1 MPIVTI
7 GGLPVY
13 QACVTDEDTGMF
25 RISLVDDPAVQSFF
39 QAFDA
44 QRRIQMYAVTDEEQ
58 RLVLGVVMRADFPIY
73 RRDAAGE
80 YYVIYKAAEIRKMA
94 EKYLL
99 EGRQNAVNLMH
110 EAGTDTDGVQMVQ
123 YFIKGKGINP
133 DGFDEISDGS
143 LFAEFHIVDDAIWDA
158 VKAGTY
164 KGFSLEGVFDMVPE
178 TDKGRVEEIVDELDG
193 KFNNHTNTPTMSKLQ
208 KIRAGLARL
217 LAQFGN
223 VTTDK
228 GILAW
233 DGDEDLKAGD
243 RVYIEDQD
251 GNRTDPEDGDY
262 RTEDGKTIVVENNQ
276 VAEIRDPEA
285 EVAPQ
290 GEGDDDRREDD
301 VNARRASRFE
311 RLRQIFE
318 ESYEEKERKVIDAWI
333 AANAKKEGYL
343 IESAESYAVFEEWN
357 LVYYTSKYVRYA
369 LTWNEAGDVTLGESQ
384 EVKQMFVPL
393 DFVSPFERGAAGEDD
408 AAREAEELR
417 RQNAELQAQVDEMK
431 KRPAAK
437 PAHEEV
443 KAGTQAPR
451 TGNKGLDRLANLMAK
466 K

>member
-1 MPIVTI
+1 MAIVTI

-13 QACVTDEDTGMF
+13 QACITDDATGMF

-44 QRRIQMYAVTDEEQ
+44 QRRIQMYAVSNDEQ
-58 RLVLGVVMRADFPIY
+58 RLVLGVIMRADFPIY

-80 YYVIYKAAEIRKMA
+80 YYIIYKPEEIRKMA

-99 EGRQNAVNLMH
+99 EGRQNDVNLMH
-110 EAGTDTDGVQMVQ
+110 QAGTDTDGVQMVQ

-143 LFAEFHIVDDAIWDA
+143 LFAEFHVVDDAIWAAIKD
-158 VKAGTY
+158 GTY

-178 TDKGRVEEIVDELDG
+178 TDKTRVEEIVDELDG
-193 KFNNHTNTPTMSKLQ
+193 QFSNQSKPTNNMSKLQ

-223 VTTDK
+223 VTTDR

-233 DGDEDLKAGD
+233 DGDDDLKAGD

-285 EVAPQ
+285 EVAPEPEAEPEGETEAAEQ
-290 GEGDDDRREDD
+290 PVTMGRVETDRGDLYWEGEGD
-301 VNARRASRFE
+301 
-311 RLRQIFE
+311 LQ
-318 ESYEEKERKVIDAWI
+318 
-333 AANAKKEGYL
+333 EGT
-343 IESAESYAVFEEWN
+343 
-357 LVYYTSKYVRYA
+357 LVYVRDGDETVPAPDGDYRTNEIVIRVEGGAVVAIAPAEPAAEPEPEADPRDEELAA
-369 LTWNEAGDVTLGESQ
+369 LRAENEALRAQ
-384 EVKQMFVPL
+384 L
-393 DFVSPFERGAAGEDD
+393 
-408 AAREAEELR
+408 EEMSR
-417 RQNAELQAQVDEMK
+417 
-431 KRPAAK
+431 RPAAK

-443 KAGTQAPR
+443 KATAQTVH
-451 TGNKGLDRLANLMAK
+451 TGNKGLDNLARMMAK

>member
-13 QACVTDEDTGMF
+13 QACVTDEATGMF

-44 QRRIQMYAVTDEEQ
+44 KRRIQMYAVSDEEQ

-73 RRDAAGE
+73 RRDEQGE
-80 YYVIYKAAEIRKMA
+80 YYIIYKAEEIRKMA

-123 YFIKGKGINP
+123 YFIKGKGLAP

-143 LFAEFHIVDDAIWDA
+143 LFAEFHVVDDDIWAA
-158 VKAGTY
+158 VKDGTY

-193 KFNNHTNTPTMSKLQ
+193 KFSNQPNTLMSKLQ

-223 VTTDK
+223 VTTDR
-228 GILAW
+228 GVLAW

-251 GNRTDPEDGDY
+251 GNRTDPADGDY
-262 RTEDGKTIVVENNQ
+262 RTEDGKTIVVVNNQ

-290 GEGDDDRREDD
+290 AEDEGGRQDAED
-301 VNARRASRFE
+301 VNARRASRFS
-311 RLRQIFE
+311 RLRQLFE
-318 ESYEEKERKVIDAWI
+318 ESYEERERKIVEAWI
-333 AANAKKEGYL
+333 AAHPDDEGYL
-343 IESAESYAVFEEWN
+343 IESAETYAIFQIWN
-357 LVYYTSKYVRYA
+357 IEDSRYVRYA
-369 LTWNEAGDVTLGESQ
+369 LTWNEDEVTLGEGE

-393 DFVSPFERGAAGEDD
+393 DFVSPFERGGEDRD
-408 AAREAEELR
+408 AEAEELR
-417 RQNAELQAQVDEMK
+417 RQNADLRAQIEELQ

-443 KAGTQAPR
+443 KAAAQTAK
-451 TGNKGLDRLANLMAK
+451 TGNKGLDRLAAIMK

>member
-25 RISLVDDPAVQSFF
+25 RISLVDDPAVQSNF

-44 QRRIQMYAVTDEEQ
+44 QRRIRMYAVSDEAQ

-73 RRDAAGE
+73 RRDENGE
-80 YYVIYKAAEIRKMA
+80 YYVIYKPEEIRKMA

-99 EGRQNAVNLMH
+99 EGRQNDVNLMH
-110 EAGTDTDGVQMVQ
+110 KKGTDTDGVQMVQ
-123 YFIKGKGINP
+123 YFIKGKGLAP
-133 DGFDEISDGS
+133 EGFDEISDGS
-143 LFAEFHIVDDAIWDA
+143 LFAEFHIVNDEIWDA

-164 KGFSLEGVFDMVPE
+164 KGFSLEGVFEMVPE
-178 TDKGRVEEIVDELDG
+178 QDKGRVEEIVDELDG
-193 KFNNHTNTPTMSKLQ
+193 KFSNQPNTLMSKLQ

-228 GILAW
+228 GIIAW

-251 GNRTDPEDGDY
+251 GNRTDPADGDY

-290 GEGDDDRREDD
+290 GEDGDGTREDD
-301 VNARRASRFE
+301 VNARRASRFS

-318 ESYEEKERKVIDAWI
+318 ESYEEKMRKIWAAIAERYED
-333 AANAKKEGYL
+333 GYVV
-343 IESAESYAVFEEWN
+343 ESADDYAVAEIWDEDYN
-357 LVYYTSKYVRYA
+357 SKYIRFA
-369 LTWNEAGDVTLGESQ
+369 LTWDEDGNVTLGEEQ
-384 EVKQMFVPL
+384 EVKLMFVPL
-393 DFVSPFERGAAGEDD
+393 DFVSPFERGGEERD
-408 AAREAEELR
+408 AEAEELR
-417 RQNAELQAQVDEMK
+417 RQNAELRAQVEELS

-443 KAGTQAPR
+443 KAAATTTK
-451 TGNKGLDRLANLMAK
+451 TGNKGLDRIAALMK

>member
-25 RISLVDDPAVQSFF
+25 RISLVDDPAVQSNF

-44 QRRIQMYAVTDEEQ
+44 QRRIRMYAISDEAQ

-73 RRDAAGE
+73 RRDENGE
-80 YYVIYKAAEIRKMA
+80 YYIIYKPEEIRKMA

-110 EAGTDTDGVQMVQ
+110 KAGTDTDGVQMVQ
-123 YFIKGKGINP
+123 YFIKGKGLAP
-133 DGFDEISDGS
+133 EGFDEISDGS
-143 LFAEFHIVDDAIWDA
+143 LFAEFHIVNDEIWDA

-164 KGFSLEGVFDMVPE
+164 KGFSLEGVFEMVPE
-178 TDKGRVEEIVDELDG
+178 QDKARVEEIVDELDG
-193 KFNNHTNTPTMSKLQ
+193 KFSNQPNTLMSKLQ

-228 GILAW
+228 GVLAW

-290 GEGDDDRREDD
+290 GEDGDDTREDD
-301 VNARRASRFE
+301 VNARRASRFS
-311 RLRQIFE
+311 RLRQLFE
-318 ESYEEKERKVIDAWI
+318 ETYEDKIRKIWAAIAERYED
-333 AANAKKEGYL
+333 GYVV
-343 IESAESYAVFEEWN
+343 ESADGYAVAEIWDEN
-357 LVYYTSKYVRYA
+357 YNSKYIRFA
-369 LTWNEAGDVTLGESQ
+369 LTWDEDGNVTLGDEQ
-384 EVKQMFVPL
+384 EVKLMFVPL
-393 DFVSPFERGAAGEDD
+393 DFVSPFESGAAAGDT
-408 AAREAEELR
+408 EAEELR
-417 RQNAELQAQVDEMK
+417 RQNAELRAQLDELR

-443 KAGTQAPR
+443 KASATFTK
-451 TGNKGLDRLANLMAK
+451 TGNKGLDRIAALMK

>member
-25 RISLVDDPAVQSFF
+25 RISLVDDPAVQSNF

-44 QRRIQMYAVTDEEQ
+44 QRRIRMYAVSDEAK

-73 RRDAAGE
+73 RRDDNGE
-80 YYVIYKAAEIRKMA
+80 YYVIYKPEEIRKMA

-99 EGRQNAVNLMH
+99 EGRQNDVNLMH
-110 EAGTDTDGVQMVQ
+110 KEGTDTDGVQMVQ
-123 YFIKGKGINP
+123 YFIKGKGLAP
-133 DGFDEISDGS
+133 DGFEEISDGS
-143 LFAEFHIVDDAIWDA
+143 LFAEFHIVNDEIWDA

-164 KGFSLEGVFDMVPE
+164 KGFSLEGVFEMVPE
-178 TDKGRVEEIVDELDG
+178 QDKGRVEEIVDELDG
-193 KFNNHTNTPTMSKLQ
+193 KFSNQPNKLMSKLQ

-228 GILAW
+228 GIIAW

-251 GNRTDPEDGDY
+251 GNRTDPADGDY

-290 GEGDDDRREDD
+290 GEDGDGTREDD
-301 VNARRASRFE
+301 VNARRASRFS
-311 RLRQIFE
+311 RLRQLFE
-318 ESYEEKERKVIDAWI
+318 ESYEERERKVVDAWI
-333 AANAKKEGYL
+333 AAHPNEEGYL
-343 IESAESYAVFEEWN
+343 IETAETYAVFQIWN
-357 LVYYTSKYVRYA
+357 FEDYSSRYVRYA
-369 LTWNEAGDVTLGESQ
+369 LTWNEGEVTLDEGE

-393 DFVSPFERGAAGEDD
+393 DFVSPFERGGEDRD
-408 AAREAEELR
+408 AEADELR
-417 RQNAELQAQVDEMK
+417 RQNAELRAQVEELS

-443 KAGTQAPR
+443 KAAATTTK
-451 TGNKGLDRLANLMAK
+451 TGNKGLDRIAALMK

>member
-1 MPIVTI
+1 MAIVTI

-13 QACVTDEDTGMF
+13 QACVTDDATGMF

-44 QRRIQMYAVTDEEQ
+44 QRRVQMYAVSNDEQ
-58 RLVLGVVMRADFPIY
+58 RLVLGVIMRADFPIY

-80 YYVIYKAAEIRKMA
+80 YYIIYKPEEIRKMA

-99 EGRQNAVNLMH
+99 EGRQNDVNLMH
-110 EAGTDTDGVQMVQ
+110 RAGTDTDGVQMVQ

-143 LFAEFHIVDDAIWDA
+143 LFAEFHVVDDDIWAAIKD
-158 VKAGTY
+158 GTY

-178 TDKGRVEEIVDELDG
+178 TDKARVEEIVDELDG
-193 KFNNHTNTPTMSKLQ
+193 QFSNQSKPTNNMSKLQ

-223 VTTDK
+223 VTTDR

-233 DGDEDLKAGD
+233 DGDDDLKAGD

-290 GEGDDDRREDD
+290 PEAETEAAGQSVEMGRVETDRGDLYWEGEGE
-301 VNARRASRFE
+301 
-311 RLRQIFE
+311 LQ
-318 ESYEEKERKVIDAWI
+318 
-333 AANAKKEGYL
+333 EGT
-343 IESAESYAVFEEWN
+343 
-357 LVYYTSKYVRYA
+357 LVYVREGDETVPAPDGDYRTA
-369 LTWNEAGDVTLGESQ
+369 EIVIRVEGGAVVAIAPVEPAAEPEAPAQ
-384 EVKQMFVPL
+384 EP
-393 DFVSPFERGAAGEDD
+393 DPRD
-408 AAREAEELR
+408 
-417 RQNAELQAQVDEMK
+417 AELAALRAENETLRAQLEEMSR
-431 KRPAAK
+431 RPAAK

-443 KAGTQAPR
+443 KAEAHAVK
-451 TGNKGLDRLANLMAK
+451 TGNKGLDRIASLMAK

>member
-1 MPIVTI
+1 MAIVTI

-13 QACVTDEDTGMF
+13 QACVTDDATGMF

-44 QRRIQMYAVTDEEQ
+44 QRRVQMYAVSNDEQ
-58 RLVLGVVMRADFPIY
+58 RMVLGVIMRADFPIY

-80 YYVIYKAAEIRKMA
+80 YYIIYKPEEIRKMA

-99 EGRQNAVNLMH
+99 EGRQNDVNLMH
-110 EAGTDTDGVQMVQ
+110 RAGTDTDGVQMVQ

-143 LFAEFHIVDDAIWDA
+143 LFAEFHVVDDTIWEAIKD
-158 VKAGTY
+158 GTY

-178 TDKGRVEEIVDELDG
+178 TDKARVEEIVDELDG
-193 KFNNHTNTPTMSKLQ
+193 QFSNQSKPTNNMSKLQ

-223 VTTDK
+223 VTTDR

-233 DGDEDLKAGD
+233 DGDDDLKAGD

-290 GEGDDDRREDD
+290 PETETEAAEQSVEMGRVETDRGDLYWEGEGE
-301 VNARRASRFE
+301 
-311 RLRQIFE
+311 LQ
-318 ESYEEKERKVIDAWI
+318 
-333 AANAKKEGYL
+333 EGT
-343 IESAESYAVFEEWN
+343 
-357 LVYYTSKYVRYA
+357 LVYVREGDETVPAPDGDYRTA
-369 LTWNEAGDVTLGESQ
+369 EIVIRVEGGAVVAIAPVEPAAEPEAPAQ
-384 EVKQMFVPL
+384 EP
-393 DFVSPFERGAAGEDD
+393 DPRD
-408 AAREAEELR
+408 
-417 RQNAELQAQVDEMK
+417 AELAALRSENETLRAQLEEMSR
-431 KRPAAK
+431 RPAAK

-443 KAGTQAPR
+443 KAEVHTVK
-451 TGNKGLDRLANLMAK
+451 TGNKGLDRIASLMAK

>member
-25 RISLVDDPAVQSFF
+25 RISLVDDPAVQSNF

-44 QRRIQMYAVTDEEQ
+44 QRRIRMYAVSDEVQ
-58 RLVLGVVMRADFPIY
+58 RRVLGVVMRADFPIY
-73 RRDAAGE
+73 RRDDNGE
-80 YYVIYKAAEIRKMA
+80 YYIIYKPEEIRKMA

-99 EGRQNAVNLMH
+99 EGRQNDVNLMH
-110 EAGTDTDGVQMVQ
+110 KEGTDTDGVQMVQ
-123 YFIKGKGINP
+123 YFIKGKGLAP
-133 DGFDEISDGS
+133 EGFDEISDGS
-143 LFAEFHIVDDAIWDA
+143 LFAEFHIVNDEIWDA

-164 KGFSLEGVFDMVPE
+164 KGFSLEGVFEMVPE
-178 TDKGRVEEIVDELDG
+178 QDKGRVEEIVDELDG
-193 KFNNHTNTPTMSKLQ
+193 KFSNQPNTLMSKLQ

-251 GNRTDPEDGDY
+251 GNRTDPADGDY

-290 GEGDDDRREDD
+290 GEDGDGTREDD
-301 VNARRASRFE
+301 VNARRASRFS
-311 RLRQIFE
+311 RLRQLFE
-318 ESYEEKERKVIDAWI
+318 ESYEERERKVVDAWI
-333 AANAKKEGYL
+333 AAHPGEEGYI
-343 IESAESYAVFEEWN
+343 IETAETYAVFQIWN
-357 LVYYTSKYVRYA
+357 FEDYSSRYVRYA
-369 LTWNEAGDVTLGESQ
+369 LTWNEGEVTLGEGE

-393 DFVSPFERGAAGEDD
+393 DFVSPFERDGEDRD
-408 AAREAEELR
+408 AEAEELR
-417 RQNAELQAQVDEMK
+417 RQNAELRAQVEELS

-443 KAGTQAPR
+443 KAATTTTK
-451 TGNKGLDRLANLMAK
+451 TGNKGLDRIAALMK